1 MCSSSERVPR
11 GWGQS
16 AAYRRQTS
24 GKQNSACFYK
34 AIENETEDGRLH
46 VTGEYHCALT
56 SAELHPLQKGG
67 HKGTEWLS
75 VKRHLMETFW
85 LAEVIVEDMNCGG
98 LWKRQ
103 MEDD

>member
-1 MCSSSERVPR
+1 MLLIR
-11 GWGQS
+11 GKPQAS
-16 AAYRRQTS
+16 RILCVFIQAT
-24 GKQNSACFYK
+24 
-34 AIENETEDGRLH
+34 ENETEDGRLR
-46 VTGEYHCALT
+46 VTGESHCALT

-67 HKGTEWLS
+67 QKGTGVLQGTEWLS
-75 VKRHLMETFW
+75 VKRHLMATFW